1 MGYGIKMNE
10 CVIYD
15 FETLSQDQLKGVVT
29 SFAMLSFSESRYI
42 DNPYSYEELVDSCKY
57 IKFDVEEQIT
67 KFGRKISKD
76 TVDWWE
82 SQGEEAKKQIRPS
95 KIDQSIEAFYAFII
109 NNCECPKIKKS
120 FTRGNTFDPMFL
132 QYLMSDTGHQD
143 PFHWRSVRD
152 TRSTIEGMSFG
163 MNLNNGF
170 MPGELASKFVK
181 HDPRHD
187 IAMDVMRMQLL
198 AQAILGK

>member
-1 MGYGIKMNE
+1 MNE

-15 FETLSQDQLKGVVT
+15 FETLGQDQKNSVVV
-29 SFAMLSFSESRYI
+29 SFAMIAFSEKRYLYE
-42 DNPYSYEELVDSCKY
+42 PYTYEELVDSCKY
-57 IKFDVEEQIT
+57 IKFDVEDQVT
-67 KFGRKISKD
+67 NFGRKINKE
-76 TVDWWE
+76 TVDWWN

-95 KIDQSIEAFYAFII
+95 KEDRSILEFYEFVI

-120 FTRGNTFDPMFL
+120 YTRGNTFDPMFL

-143 PFHWRSVRD
+143 PFHWRTVRD
-152 TRSTIEGMSFG
+152 TRSMIDGMSFG
-163 MNLNNGF
+163 MDLDNGF
-170 MPGELASKFVK
+170 TPGDLTSKFVK

-187 IAMDVMRMQLL
+187 VAMDVMRMQLL